1 MYGLS
6 YTTTTTDSIN
16 ISWSPP
22 FTLPGTLITG
32 YNISVISD
40 TTLVTDYFTSNSY
53 YELNVTDYSP
63 CDQITI
69 TVSGYNGLNGENE
82 TITGIYIPSGVIYMF
97 YIKTSLILLL
107 YFSIL

>member
-82 TITGIYIPSGVIYMF
+82 TITGEKCGVSQFI
-97 YIKTSLILLL
+97 IVINS
-107 YFSIL
+107 SQV